1 MPPTAA
7 WGLTLAMQPDDNL
20 YHELMAYTLAHSS
33 PAFIHQHV
41 VDAHCA
47 QYADATTKPIALTFA
62 LAGLYLHLERQFTG
76 REVQRAHMRMAQHR
90 RQWLKLPLPKH
101 RGELT
106 VTDVMAAPPG
116 SERDAAVERWC
127 TSVWNAWGHVHPH
140 IEQLLTEE
148 LGMGRK

>member
-1 MPPTAA
+1 MP
-7 WGLTLAMQPDDNL
+7 QDDNPH
-20 YHELMAYTLAHSS
+20 HELMAYTLAHSS

-47 QYADATTKPIALTFA
+47 QYADETTKPIALTFA

-76 REVQRAHMRMAQHR
+76 RQVQRAHMRMAQHR
-90 RQWLKLPLPKH
+90 RQWLKLPVPQH

-106 VTDVMAAPPG
+106 VADVITASPG
-116 SERDAAVERWC
+116 SERDAAIERWC
-127 TSVWNAWGHVHPH
+127 ASVWNAWRLVHPQ

-148 LGMGRK
+148 LGIGRK